1 MDMLECIAFALM
13 SLGQRPNL
21 GPTWWAA
28 RRSVAETFGAP
39 NPKPL
44 RAMWALTS
52 GVTGVTPSLQSYRVR
67 MVVTWTGQAMV
78 LPLDLWP
85 IPSPFV

>member
-44 RAMWALTS
+44 RAMWDFDKWCD
-52 GVTGVTPSLQSYRVR
+52 GCH
-67 MVVTWTGQAMV
+67 
-78 LPLDLWP
+78 
-85 IPSPFV
+85 PFIAEL